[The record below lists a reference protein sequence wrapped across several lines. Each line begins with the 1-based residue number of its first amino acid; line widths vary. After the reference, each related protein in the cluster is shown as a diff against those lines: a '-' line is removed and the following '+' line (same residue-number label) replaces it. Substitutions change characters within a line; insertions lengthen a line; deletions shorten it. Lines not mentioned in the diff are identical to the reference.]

1 MARLRLGVLIDEK
14 PVKLTIEL
22 PAPVHRDLISYAA
35 LHATENGLAKVEA
48 ERLVAPMLAMFM
60 AEDRE
65 FAKARREG
73 RGATRTK
80 DA

>member
-22 PAPVHRDLISYAA
+22 LAPVHRDLISYAA

-48 ERLVAPMLAMFM
+48 
-60 AEDRE
+60 
-65 FAKARREG
+65 
-73 RGATRTK
+73 
-80 DA
+80 